1 MSATRPRVFSIPAG
15 ARFLPSF
22 VAALRAGAVV
32 PDVCDADG
40 PFALA
45 DTTIYVPT
53 RRAARALAAEFAVA
67 SGASLLP
74 RIKPLGAV
82 DEDAELFAAAPDEA
96 FGFAADLPEP
106 VPDIRR
112 RFMLAEL
119 VLAWSRSLKGAIVEM
134 GADGA
139 LRVDPS
145 SPILVGATPA
155 DAVALA
161 GELGKLIDEF
171 VIEGAPWSAVR
182 NLAADDY
189 DRYWGVTTEFLKIA
203 IEAWPKILEEN
214 DLIDAV
220 DRRARLIEREIDRL
234 QGAGSDEPTI
244 VLGSTGTNA
253 ATARLMRA
261 IARTPRGAVVL
272 PGLDLDMR
280 EADWRIVAGSGAD
293 ARPAFGHPQAA
304 LARLVRILEC
314 AREDVRVL
322 GDVAP
327 AVTNRM
333 RFVSQALAPEE
344 STGGWR
350 AWRDGRDAEIAQA
363 LDRVSLIEAPDETSE
378 ALAIAVR
385 LRAALETPDVT
396 AALVTPDRA
405 IARRVQAELRRWNID
420 IDDSGGEP
428 LGQTPAGAMAR
439 AALAAAIE
447 GSDVATAAL
456 LAHDS
461 VAPARD
467 RATTARLARLFEIG
481 VLRATPHDPDTAR
494 RVGFARETALTDY
507 HAHPAARRMRTTD
520 WDGVAELAAALN
532 AALAPLRDQP
542 AQASVGAWTR
552 AHREVLGR
560 LSTHAELAAT
570 DDRDAL
576 ETLFG
581 DIAGAN
587 ESAPGGFEITLD
599 EYARLF
605 DTLAAGVVVR
615 GPQRSHPRLKI
626 LGPLEARLL
635 DVDLVVLAG
644 LDEAVWPPQP
654 KSDPFL
660 NRPMRAQLGLTPP
673 ERRIGQSAH
682 DFWMGLGAPTV
693 VLTRA
698 AKRAGAPTVASRFL
712 QRMAAL
718 AGPAA
723 DALRARGKQWLALA
737 ALVDKPGAPRPLAK
751 PAPKPPLE
759 LRPRSLSVTRIETLR
774 RDPYAVYAE
783 RILKLAPLGALD
795 GVVGAADQ
803 GVALHEVLH
812 EIARQWPQ
820 GELPADARAT
830 LEKLAREKLVAFFAD
845 PAWEAFR
852 WPRIVAGLD
861 YVLAYEAQR
870 RPALARVHGEVAAE
884 ATIDLPGGGE
894 FTLSA
899 RADRIEID
907 RDGKARIVDY
917 KTGAAPSVP
926 QVTSGFA
933 SQITLEATL
942 LAKGAFDTIDAAEA
956 TSGVYLKLGGAG
968 GGRQV
973 DIFTKDVSFA
983 DIAASHW
990 TMMLDMLAS
999 WREPSRGYASRPYVQ
1014 FASAAGDYDHLA
1026 RVKEWS
1032 ASGGAG
1038 GGEA

>member
-22 VAALRAGAVV
+22 VAALRGGAVV
-32 PDVCDADG
+32 PGVSDAEG

-53 RRAARALAAEFAVA
+53 RRAARALATEFAVA

-82 DEDAELFAAAPDEA
+82 DEDADLFAAAPDDA
-96 FGFAADLPEP
+96 FGFAADLPDP

-119 VLAWSRSLKGAIVEM
+119 VLKWARSLKGAIVEM

-155 DAVALA
+155 DAIALS

-182 NLAADDY
+182 GLAADEY

-203 IEAWPKILEEN
+203 IEAWPRILEES
-214 DLIDAV
+214 DLIDAA
-220 DRRARLIEREIDRL
+220 DRRARLIEREIERL
-234 QGAGSDEPTI
+234 QDAGRNEPTI

-261 IARTPRGAVVL
+261 VARAPRGAIVL

-280 EADWRIVAGSGAD
+280 DMDWRIVAGPGEEAQ
-293 ARPAFGHPQAA
+293 PAFGHPQAA
-304 LARLVRILEC
+304 LARLMRVIDC
-314 AREDVRVL
+314 ARDDVHVL
-322 GDVAP
+322 GETTP
-327 AVTNRM
+327 AVADRM

-344 STGGWR
+344 STSGWR
-350 AWRDGRDAEIAQA
+350 GWRDGRDAEIAQA
-363 LDRVSLIEAPDETSE
+363 LDGVTLIEAPDETSE

-385 LRAALETPDVT
+385 LRAALEAPGVI

-405 IARRVQAELRRWNID
+405 IARRVQAELRRWNIE

-428 LGQTPAGAMAR
+428 LGQTPAGATAR
-439 AALAAAIE
+439 AVLAAVIG
-447 GSDVATAAL
+447 GSDVAAAAL
-456 LAHDS
+456 LAHES
-461 VAPARD
+461 AAPAHD

-481 VLRATPHDPDTAR
+481 VLRATPHDPDSR
-494 RVGFARETALTDY
+494 RRIAFARETASTDY
-507 HAHPAARRMRTTD
+507 HAHPAVRRMRPVD
-520 WDGVAELAAALN
+520 WDGVAALASAVQE
-532 AALAPLRDQP
+532 ALAPLRALAGP
-542 AQASVGAWTR
+542 ASVGAWTR
-552 AHREVLGR
+552 AHRDSLR
-560 LSTHAELAAT
+560 LLSAQAEPDAT
-570 DDRDAL
+570 DDNDAL
-576 ETLFG
+576 ETLFDDVVAAHG
-581 DIAGAN
+581 
-587 ESAPGGFEITLD
+587 SASNGFEVTLE

-605 DTLAAGVVVR
+605 DTLAASVVVR

-635 DVDLVVLAG
+635 DVDVVVLAG

-682 DFWMGLGAPTV
+682 DFWMGIGAPTV

-698 AKRAGAPTVASRFL
+698 AKRGGAPTVASRFL

-718 AGPAA
+718 AGPATETLH
-723 DALRARGKQWLALA
+723 DRGKRWLALA
-737 ALVDKPGAPRPLAK
+737 TLVDEPGPWRFLAQ

-759 LRPRSLSVTRIETLR
+759 LRPTSLSVTRIEALR

-803 GVALHEVLH
+803 GMALHEVLH
-812 EIARQWPQ
+812 EIVRQWPE
-820 GELPADARAT
+820 GELPVEGHAI
-830 LEKLAREKLVAFFAD
+830 LERLAREKLAPFFAD

-852 WPRIVAGLD
+852 WPRIVAGLG
-861 YVLAYEAQR
+861 YVLGYEAQR
-870 RPALARVHGEVAAE
+870 RPALAHVYGEVAAK

-942 LAKGAFDTIDAAEA
+942 LARGAFEALGAAEA
-956 TSGVYLKLGGAG
+956 TSGLYLRLGGAG
-968 GGRQV
+968 GGKQV
-973 DIFTKDVSFA
+973 DIVTKEQGFA
-983 DIAASHW
+983 DIAKGHW
-990 TMMLDMLAS
+990 SMMLAMLAS

-1038 GGEA
+1038 GGES